1 MQLKARDTASID
13 EKRLGI
19 AQKAAALFIKQGY
32 LKTTVR
38 QICHECNLSMGG
50 LYYYI
55 SSKDDIL
62 SLFQEEAFSSLTS
75 LVDLIEE
82 RLSTMGRATP
92 RETLSLAIEK
102 YLSVVDEVQ
111 DFIVFWYQEWKNLPP
126 SRREYLFR
134 QEEICA
140 DLFKGPLI
148 KGCGTGEFKIDKMTL
163 ATHAITVLCD
173 MWAFRRWFLHKHF
186 TLEQYT
192 AQLTELVLSGVRGDA
207 GQTVLFSERAFRQEW

>member
-1 MQLKARDTASID
+1 MQLKTRDTASSD
-13 EKRLGI
+13 EKRLEI
-19 AQKAAALFIKQGY
+19 VKKAAALFIEQGY

-62 SLFQEEAFSSLTS
+62 SLFQEEAVSSLTS
-75 LVDLIEE
+75 LVKLIEE
-82 RLSTMGRATP
+82 RLSTMGHATP
-92 RETLSLAIEK
+92 RETLRLAIEK
-102 YLSVVDEVQ
+102 YLSVVDEFQ
-111 DFIVFWYQEWKNLPP
+111 DVIVFWYQEGKNLPP

-140 DLFKGPLI
+140 DLFKGSLI
-148 KGCGTGEFKIDKMTL
+148 KGCGTGEFKIEMTL
-163 ATHAITVLCD
+163 ATPAITVLCD
-173 MWAFRRWFLHKHF
+173 MWAFRRWALKKEY

-192 AQLTELVLSGVRGDA
+192 KEVTDFILGGVSGK
-207 GQTVLFSERAFRQEW
+207 

>member
-50 LYYYI
+50 LYYYM

-62 SLFQEEAFSSLTS
+62 SLFQEVAFSSLTS

-148 KGCGTGEFKIDKMTL
+148 KGCGTGEFKIEMRL
-163 ATHAITVLCD
+163 ADHAITVLCD
-173 MWAFRRWFLHKHF
+173 MWAFRRWALKKEY

-192 AQLTELVLSGVRGDA
+192 KELTDFILGGV
-207 GQTVLFSERAFRQEW
+207 SCN

>member
-1 MQLKARDTASID
+1 MQLKARDTALID
-13 EKRLGI
+13 EKRLEI
-19 AQKAAALFIKQGY
+19 VKKAAALFIKQGY

-62 SLFQEEAFSSLTS
+62 SLFQEAAFSSLTS
-75 LVDLIEE
+75 LVKLIEE
-82 RLSTMGRATP
+82 RLSTMGHATP
-92 RETLSLAIEK
+92 RETLRLAIEK
-102 YLSVVDEVQ
+102 YLSVVDEFQ
-111 DFIVFWYQEWKNLPP
+111 DVIVFWYQEGKNLPP
-126 SRREYLFR
+126 SRREYLFL
-134 QEEICA
+134 QEGICA

-173 MWAFRRWFLHKHF
+173 MWAFRRWALRKDY
-186 TLEQYT
+186 TLEQY
-192 AQLTELVLSGVRGDA
+192 AKELTDFILGGVSGGS
-207 GQTVLFSERAFRQEW
+207 G